1 MTFRTIAI
9 RLISTLLT
17 FLGVAIVVFVMVR
30 VAPGDPI
37 AMMISPGASQADI
50 AQLRALYGLDKSIV
64 VQFFTWFGAILTGDF
79 GTSISLRE
87 NVRSVVLD
95 HVPATLEL
103 ATLALLIAVSLGA
116 TLALVAARYRG
127 SSLEVGIDVFNGL
140 TLSVPD
146 FLWGLLLILL
156 FGVAVPLFE
165 ISGRVSPDLE
175 LPFMTHFYLIES
187 LLRLRFDLTRD
198 LLGHMLMPALALALP
213 LAAVIAQV
221 LKTSLKEVMHQ
232 DYVLLARTRGFS
244 EFHVLLFEAL
254 RNAAIPALTVTG
266 VQFTFLIGGTVI
278 VERLFSYEGLGNLAI
293 DAVTNRDLP
302 LIQGIVLLFAAL
314 FVGINL
320 AVDLVAVL
328 LNPRL
333 RNG

>member
-1 MTFRTIAI
+1 MTSRTIAI

-17 FLGVAIVVFVMVR
+17 ILGVAIVVFVMVR

-50 AQLRALYGLDKSIV
+50 AQLRALYGLDKPIMA
-64 VQFFTWFGAILTGDF
+64 QFFTWFGAILAGDF

-87 NVRSVVLD
+87 SVRSVVLD
-95 HVPATLEL
+95 HLPATLEL
-103 ATLALLIAVSLGA
+103 ATLALLIAVLLGT
-116 TLALVAARYRG
+116 TLAVIAARYRG
-127 SSLEVGIDVFNGL
+127 SGLEVGIDVFNGL

-175 LPFMTHFYLIES
+175 LPFATHFYLIES
-187 LLRLRFDLTRD
+187 VLRLRFDLTRD

-221 LKTSLKEVMHQ
+221 LKTSLKEVLHQ

-244 EFHVLLFEAL
+244 EFHVLLAEAL
-254 RNAAIPALTVTG
+254 RNAAQSTKALADY
-266 VQFTFLIGGTVI
+266 L
-278 VERLFSYEGLGNLAI
+278 ER
-293 DAVTNRDLP
+293 
-302 LIQGIVLLFAAL
+302 
-314 FVGINL
+314 
-320 AVDLVAVL
+320 
-328 LNPRL
+328 NP
-333 RNG
+333 NSIIFGKTE